1 MNRWI
6 LHRFDTIDSTNAQA
20 TTFAHAQ
27 LTENPAAPLDHHV
40 FIARTQSA
48 GRGQYDRT
56 FLSPPGGLY
65 MTVILDHIPPELRA
79 PLPLIIGLA
88 VAEALDPPPSP
99 PVSPAAEPLA
109 QLIRIKIR
117 WPNDLV
123 IDDQKIA
130 GILCE
135 GLSFGDRWLALVGI
149 GINVNTD
156 PADLAPPK
164 AHFRATSLLALDN
177 HPRPLN
183 TVAQN
188 VLDALENLPAHDWQA
203 RFAPRD
209 ALRSRSVVV
218 SERNNSAAD
227 GSPTHRIEGLSHGI
241 GSAGELLLG
250 DLSVARGS
258 IQSIDGHS
266 IRDSIPS

>member
-1 MNRWI
+1 MSRWTF
-6 LHRFDTIDSTNAQA
+6 HRYDTVDSTNAQA
-20 TTFAHAQ
+20 AAFAHAQ
-27 LTENPAAPLDHHV
+27 LTEDPAAPLDHHV

-99 PVSPAAEPLA
+99 PVSPTAEPLA
-109 QLIRIKIR
+109 QLIRVKIR

-123 IDDQKIA
+123 IEDQKIA

-135 GLSFGDRWLALVGI
+135 GLAFGDRWLALVGI

-156 PADLAPPK
+156 PAHLATV
-164 AHFRATSLLALDN
+164 RATSLIAIDG
-177 HPRPLN
+177 HPRAIN
-183 TVAQN
+183 TLAQTI
-188 VLDALENLPAHDWQA
+188 LDALENLPPDWQA

-209 ALRSRSVVV
+209 ALYQRHVIVTTQ
-218 SERNNSAAD
+218 D
-227 GSPTHRIEGLSHGI
+227 QRIPVEGLANGI
-241 GSAGELLLG
+241 GPAGELLLG
-250 DLSVARGS
+250 DISIARGS
-258 IQSIDGHS
+258 IQSVDGHS
-266 IRDSIPS
+266 LRDSIPP